1 MQPTTET
8 WLSAQRYVLYGL
20 MRRSLVVIE
29 TDRPRLFW
37 YLMMLLATRLK
48 QLDRQRFCLMI
59 KS

>member
-59 KS
+59 KP